1 MNAQRPLRSRGRGG
15 RSYRVSVEQPKTP
28 PTKPVVISEKTVP
41 IEYFYTSFLPKIKS
55 TCEQK
60 EVNLIVPKKNVDLVT
75 YSKRFSS

>member
-15 RSYRVSVEQPKTP
+15 RSYRVSVEQPKTPPTPPTP

-55 TCEQK
+55 TCEQE
-60 EVNLIVPKKNVDLVT
+60 EVNLIVPKRT
-75 YSKRFSS
+75 WTW